1 MGKTK
6 KETDNEPEAVEVGET
21 AVSRT
26 GGDAE
31 ESAVSLKEE
40 LSYEDLVERV
50 CPIAKPL
57 ASKKLTKRVYKTAK
71 KASKAKSI
79 RRGVREVVKSLRK
92 GEKGL
97 VVLAGDVSPIDVITH
112 IPVYCEDKSIP
123 YVYIPSRRDLGS
135 AIQTKRPTSAIL
147 IKKHTD
153 FESHFTKCFD
163 EVKALPL
170 PI

>member
-6 KETDNEPEAVEVGET
+6 KAADDEPEATKED
-21 AVSRT
+21 ALDRS
-26 GGDAE
+26 GGGAD
-31 ESAVSLKEE
+31 ESAVSSKEE
-40 LSYEDLVERV
+40 LSYEELVERV
-50 CPIAKPL
+50 CRIAKPL
-57 ASKKLTKRVYKTAK
+57 ASKKLTRRVYKTAK
-71 KASKAKSI
+71 KATKAKSI

-112 IPVYCEDKSIP
+112 IPVYCEDRSIP
-123 YVYIPSRRDLGS
+123 YVYVPSRRDLGS

-153 FESHFTKCFD
+153 FDSHFKKCFD

>member
-6 KETDNEPEAVEVGET
+6 KAADDEPEKVQEET
-21 AVSRT
+21 AVNKT
-26 GGDAE
+26 GDVAD

-40 LSYEDLVERV
+40 LSYEELVERV
-50 CPIAKPL
+50 CSIAKPL
-57 ASKKLTKRVYKTAK
+57 ASKKLTKRVYKVAK

-79 RRGVREVVKSLRK
+79 RRGVKEVVKSLRK

-97 VVLAGDVSPIDVITH
+97 VVLAGDISPIDVITH
-112 IPVYCEDKSIP
+112 IPVYCEDRSIP
-123 YVYIPSRRDLGS
+123 YVYIPSRQDLGS
-135 AIQTKRPTSAIL
+135 AIQTKRPTSAVL
-147 IKKHTD
+147 IKKHAD
-153 FESHFTKCFD
+153 FDSHFKKCFD

>member
-6 KETDNEPEAVEVGET
+6 KAVDDEPEKVEGEELVDK
-21 AVSRT
+21 AK
-26 GGDAE
+26 GGPN

-40 LSYEDLVERV
+40 LSYDDLVERV
-50 CPIAKPL
+50 CAIAKPL

-71 KASKAKSI
+71 KATKAKSI

-112 IPVYCEDKSIP
+112 IPVYCEDRSIP

-147 IKKHTD
+147 IKKHAD
-153 FESHFTKCFD
+153 FDSHFKKCFD

>member
-6 KETDNEPEAVEVGET
+6 KAEEDEPAEVEEEAT
-21 AVSRT
+21 VSKT
-26 GGDAE
+26 GGDAD

-50 CPIAKPL
+50 CSIAKPL

-97 VVLAGDVSPIDVITH
+97 VVLAGDVSPIDVLTH

-147 IKKHTD
+147 IKKHAD
-153 FESHFTKCFD
+153 FESNFTKCFE